1 MAVPSENIRI
11 TFQGKYGNFLDLNSI
26 GYYSSRIGG
35 GGKLVQLKIDHTFH
49 YVRDG
54 EGVFISKDKTY
65 NLKAGDLFYIP
76 PDNPVIYYPDDSNM
90 WSYYFFHLGDN
101 FGEKFASLLGL
112 SVENPIIS
120 TKNPQSTDAL
130 FDKLVSVELS
140 LPEFYN
146 ATLSTLLQILMLT
159 QPPESINKTAV
170 SGEGLVE
177 NIRKTI
183 EYNYKNPEFT
193 INSVSN
199 LLHINHTYM
208 SRLFKEK
215 MKVTPV
221 AYLCELRLLRA
232 AKLLRDESLPLK
244 KVCEAV
250 GFADELYFMKC
261 FKKKYGMTIREY
273 RNLYKNKM

>member
-1 MAVPSENIRI
+1 MAVPSENRRFA
-11 TFQGKYGNFLDLNSI
+11 FQGKYGNFLDLNSV

-35 GGKLVQLKIDHTFH
+35 GNKLVQLKIDHTFH

-65 NLKAGDLFYIP
+65 NLKNGDLFYTP
-76 PDNPVIYYPDDSNM
+76 PGNPVIYYPDDSNM
-90 WSYYFFHLGDN
+90 WSYYFFHLGDD
-101 FGEKFASLLGL
+101 FGEKFASLLGV
-112 SVENPIIS
+112 SEESPIIS
-120 TKNPQSTDAL
+120 TKNSQSIDAL
-130 FDKLVSVELS
+130 FDKLVSLDIP
-140 LPEFYN
+140 LPELYHT
-146 ATLSTLLQILMLT
+146 TLSTLLQLLTLT
-159 QPPESINKTAV
+159 QTFEATYKTAV
-170 SGEGLVE
+170 SGASFVE
-177 NIRKTI
+177 NVRKTI
-183 EYNYKNPEFT
+183 ELNYKNPEFT
-193 INSVSN
+193 INSISN
-199 LLHINHTYM
+199 LLHVNHTYM

-232 AKLLRDESLPLK
+232 AKLIRDESLPLK

>member
-65 NLKAGDLFYIP
+65 NLKAGDLFYVP

-120 TKNPQSTDAL
+120 TKNSQSIDAL

-159 QPPESINKTAV
+159 QSPESINKTAV